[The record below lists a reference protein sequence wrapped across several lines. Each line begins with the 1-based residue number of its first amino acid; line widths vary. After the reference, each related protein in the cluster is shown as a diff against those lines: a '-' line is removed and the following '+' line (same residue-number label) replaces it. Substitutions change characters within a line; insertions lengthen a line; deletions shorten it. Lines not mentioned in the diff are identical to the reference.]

1 MLTYRLDEQN
11 KKRFDSAKCGFYH
24 LGKKKKPAVS
34 LSFLVGNERKERAGW
49 AHLTIAMMLPHIIT
63 TGEVS

>member
-1 MLTYRLDEQN
+1 MWVLSLR
-11 KKRFDSAKCGFYH
+11 
-24 LGKKKKPAVS
+24 KKKKPAVS